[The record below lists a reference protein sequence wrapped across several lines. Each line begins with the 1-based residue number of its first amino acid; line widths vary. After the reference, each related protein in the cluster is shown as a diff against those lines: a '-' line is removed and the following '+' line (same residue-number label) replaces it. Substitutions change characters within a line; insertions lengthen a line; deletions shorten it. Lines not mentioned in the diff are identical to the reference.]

1 MHDTSSAAVS
11 QPDVVQTR
19 ALFESLLTQ
28 LEPALTPFDPLVD
41 APRRRGRPRDL
52 CWSHLWLALVLAT
65 LQGMHSYADVWR
77 LLATRSV
84 GRFAALFLCSPAIVR
99 RLERGGLPPLYALNA
114 RMGTLLHE
122 RLPLPCACPLAPFA
136 TQIVALDET
145 TLDVVHKHL
154 PALRT
159 LPKGAPGLL
168 AGKVAALFDIRTQ
181 QWLSIQF
188 RPDVLAHCSVEALSV
203 LSDLAEGTLLLF
215 DLGYFAFV
223 FFDALTD
230 RKLWWVTRLRSNVTY
245 QLAHTHYR
253 HQGTLDALVWLG
265 SKRASQAGHMV
276 RLVRTWDGTHLHS
289 YLTNVLDP
297 RLLPLADVV
306 RRYARRWDIELAFL
320 TLKQYL
326 GLKSL
331 WSGKESL
338 ILQQLWVVLLLASLY
353 QHLRLHLAG
362 QMGIDPFELSLPLL
376 LKYLPA
382 MLEDEGGPLSWL
394 RRYGRPLGL
403 IRPSSRCV
411 LHVPDISEDQ
421 LTLPP
426 ENLVL
431 IRPAKVVISKPRTAR
446 QKALTNCLPAP

>member
-1 MHDTSSAAVS
+1 MHDTPLAVLP
-11 QPDVVQTR
+11 QPDVAQTR
-19 ALFESLLTQ
+19 ILFETLLTE
-28 LEPALTPFDPLVD
+28 LEPALTPFDPDRD

-52 CWSHLWLALVLAT
+52 CWSHLWLALVMCT
-65 LQGMHSYADVWR
+65 LQGMHSYADLWR

-84 GRFAALFLCSPAIVR
+84 GRFAALFLCSPAIIR
-99 RLERGGLPPLYALNA
+99 RLERGGLLPLYALNT
-114 RMGTLLHE
+114 RLGELLAQ
-122 RLPLPCACPLAPFA
+122 RLPLPSACTLAPFA
-136 TQIVALDET
+136 THIVAFDET

-159 LPKGAPGLL
+159 LPKGDPGLL
-168 AGKVAALFDIRTQ
+168 AGKVAALFDLRTQ
-181 QWLSIQF
+181 QWLRIQF
-188 RPDVLAHCSVEALSV
+188 RPDVLAHCSIAALSV
-203 LSDLAEGTLLLF
+203 LNELTEGTLLLF

-253 HQGTLDALVWLG
+253 HEGTLDALVWLG
-265 SKRASQAGHMV
+265 SKRSSQTGHMV
-276 RLVRTWDGTHLHS
+276 RLVRSWDGTHLHS

-306 RRYARRWDIELAFL
+306 RLYARRWDIELAFL
-320 TLKQYL
+320 TIKQYL

-353 QHLRLHLAG
+353 QRLRLHLAG
-362 QMGIDPFELSLPLL
+362 QLGLDPFEVSLPLL
-376 LKYLPA
+376 LKYLPT
-382 MLEDEGGPLSWL
+382 MLEHGDDPLSWL
-394 RRYGRPLGL
+394 RRFGRRLLL

-411 LHVPDISEDQ
+411 ILVPDIPEDQ
-421 LTLPP
+421 LVLPP
-426 ENLVL
+426 DDLVL
-431 IRPAKVVISKPRTAR
+431 IRLAKVVLSKPRTAR
-446 QKALTNCLPAP
+446 KKALANSLLAP